1 MDTMSNISKDWL
13 QYLDG
18 KITINDIIEAYESR
32 GFDSNQDIP
41 GNYHWEELYQALGPE
56 TKVILTVRDD
66 TERKCFVNV
75 DTNINR
81 TFTLTYRTPSLE
93 FSKFLS
99 VPKLYVKRASNMSM
113 LRPGQYL

>member
-1 MDTMSNISKDWL
+1 MDTMSNIPKEWL

-66 TERKCFVNV
+66 TERKWFVISRYIIYDIYNISYILQ
-75 DTNINR
+75 DTIQIQL
-81 TFTLTYRTPSLE
+81 TLIIY
-93 FSKFLS
+93 
-99 VPKLYVKRASNMSM
+99 
-113 LRPGQYL
+113 

>member
-1 MDTMSNISKDWL
+1 MDTMSNISKEWL

-41 GNYHWEELYQALGPE
+41 GNYHWEELYKALGPD

-66 TERKCFVNV
+66 TERKWFVISRYIIYHIFY
-75 DTNINR
+75 TIILSRYNIHV
-81 TFTLTYRTPSLE
+81 TFIILH
-93 FSKFLS
+93 
-99 VPKLYVKRASNMSM
+99 M
-113 LRPGQYL
+113 LKSINGTIMLKMVE

>member
-1 MDTMSNISKDWL
+1 MIVKNFSLGYNPCDYMDTMSNISKEWL

-66 TERKCFVNV
+66 TERKWFV
-75 DTNINR
+75 ISR
-81 TFTLTYRTPSLE
+81 YFIYHI
-93 FSKFLS
+93 FYKIILS
-99 VPKLYVKRASNMSM
+99 GYN
-113 LRPGQYL
+113 

>member
-1 MDTMSNISKDWL
+1 MDTMSNISKEWL

-66 TERKCFVNV
+66 TERQWFVSNKLLHL
-75 DTNINR
+75 DTNIDK
-81 TFTLTYRTPSLE
+81 TFNLTYQAPSLHL
-93 FSKFLS
+93 K
-99 VPKLYVKRASNMSM
+99 ASNSV
-113 LRPGQYL
+113 

>member
-1 MDTMSNISKDWL
+1 MRYESDIERKIDGNFVITMSNISKEWL

-41 GNYHWEELYQALGPE
+41 GNYHWEELYQALGPD

-66 TERKCFVNV
+66 TERQWLVISRNKH
-75 DTNINR
+75 
-81 TFTLTYRTPSLE
+81 
-93 FSKFLS
+93 
-99 VPKLYVKRASNMSM
+99 
-113 LRPGQYL
+113 